1 MLAIEINDD
10 SHDMKVEYD
19 KRRQTKL
26 ELLGICFLRFS
37 DLDVKRNME
46 GMIGTIGTIESWI
59 LGNKPTLPCG
69 LRSQEGNKPTSGFEN
84 KRQSK

>member
-26 ELLGICFLRFS
+26 ESLGIYFLRFS

-46 GMIGTIGTIESWI
+46 G
-59 LGNKPTLPCG
+59 
-69 LRSQEGNKPTSGFEN
+69 
-84 KRQSK
+84 